1 MIRLKEMVSPNKH
14 PDIKLLKKSMTKR
27 YNDDSAI
34 ENLTDKHEK
43 EHLGSGVYGS
53 AFDRPKRDSVI
64 KVYHDNAYHDYA
76 KYAKDNHES
85 DPHLPKIHAVN
96 RIKGTKYGAVR
107 MEKLHPLTKD
117 HPVHKYFATTLS
129 SATESG
135 VARQAF
141 DGKDLHNKL
150 HKTAEGKEMNKSHPT
165 LHASLSKLAKRY
177 PKGGFDLHA
186 GNVMQRKDGT
196 PVITDPI
203 TSTGNM
209 NEEMA
214 APTNNI
220 GSGAIA
226 PTDGNVVGSMV
237 RRKKFAGAEVFDVSS
252 DTFHK
257 SKISKKHRQ
266 HWKTYVGEDDTGRS
280 IREYANK
287 NPKSPIVI
295 ADERTG
301 AMFYARYGQ
310 RK

>member
-14 PDIKLLKKSMTKR
+14 PDIKLLKKKGSEV
-27 YNDDSAI
+27 DD
-34 ENLTDKHEK
+34 LLDTHEK
-43 EHLGSGVYGS
+43 EHLGSGVYGA
-53 AFDRPKRDSVI
+53 AFDRPKRDSAI
-64 KVYHDNAYHDYA
+64 KVYDDDEGYHDFA
-76 KYAKDNHES
+76 KHAKANHEN
-85 DPHLPKIHAVN
+85 DPHLPKIHAVHK
-96 RIKGTKYGAVR
+96 IKGTRFGVVR
-107 MEKLHPLTKD
+107 MEKLHKLTKD
-117 HPVHKYFATTLS
+117 HPVHKYFATTIS
-129 SATESG
+129 SFGASGATQSG
-135 VARQAF
+135 IARIAYN
-141 DGKDLHNKL
+141 GKDLHNKL
-150 HKTAEGKEMNKSHPT
+150 HKTAEGKEMKKSHPT

-177 PKGGFDLHA
+177 PKGEFDLHS

-203 TSTGNM
+203 TGTGKTM
-209 NEEMA
+209 KEETA